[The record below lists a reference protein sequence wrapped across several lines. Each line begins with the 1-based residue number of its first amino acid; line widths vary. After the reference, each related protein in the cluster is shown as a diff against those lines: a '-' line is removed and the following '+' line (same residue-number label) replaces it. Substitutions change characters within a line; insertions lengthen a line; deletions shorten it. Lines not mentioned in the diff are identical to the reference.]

1 MYRRLYHQYLF
12 FPMHLEGPT
21 AQVECHLS
29 DRAAVEMASFALG
42 DWNPI
47 HQIVE
52 ELGGVILT

>member
-1 MYRRLYHQYLF
+1 
-12 FPMHLEGPT
+12 MHLEGPT